1 MILDINEEC
10 RNCTVVFDGRP
21 EKIQVALK
29 HLRVIGQSTNGGN
42 GADAGARSQKVVAK
56 QIAEE
61 MRLVDLPAVQALGS
75 ELQELRNALQS
86 AQKKLTSY
94 EARDEK
100 QAQEIL
106 QLTRELSSVKEEE
119 LQADLAVARA
129 EAASQEMM
137 AQVALHRQEL
147 AEEQRLTAFLRQQL
161 EDVPQQEAKILK
173 ELELLRSEYQ
183 ALAAKDSSQAWKS
196 EAAACETLRAEMAA
210 EQARHE
216 LELVQTAEGGLPEIH
231 SSEVQNALFQ
241 AASTGYLAETLQ
253 QHQLQLTEALRC
265 QLPDGTT
272 VLHVA
277 VAGAAPLAM
286 LALLEEQ
293 QESEQLAVLNC
304 RAGRLQRTP
313 LQLHISSAKACGA
326 SVAQLL
332 QLRADPALKDL
343 EGSTAFLDCAALG
356 KCQLAQ
362 TLLQFSGDLLPYE
375 LDAWHRTALHRAAQQ
390 GHVETVELLMQVSV
404 PVDALDDDGRSALDY
419 ARAQQQEEV
428 VRLLDPKAETF
439 GEQHGQAFHHFVPA
453 EGPSA
458 FDHFNVYGANART
471 EAFGVATEGPSAA
484 DHFNVSKA
492 QTPPPSSPWGVEALR
507 EKEKDLGGRRARP
520 AAEEPQEPQ
529 SDIDQSTVKPG
540 DGQEGSLRKRLG
552 QRPTWS
558 QQVSPGRRA
567 DECDDEASW
576 GSWF

>member
-1 MILDINEEC
+1 MDYGCNVGIPAEKYQLFGTAVAECRGDEGVILDINEEC

-61 MRLVDLPAVQALGS
+61 MRLVDLPAVQALDS
-75 ELQELRNALQS
+75 ELQGLRNALQS

-196 EAAACETLRAEMAA
+196 EAAACETLSAEMAA

-231 SSEVQNALFQ
+231 SSEVQNAVFQ
-241 AASTGYLAETLQ
+241 GAE
-253 QHQLQLTEALRC
+253 
-265 QLPDGTT
+265 
-272 VLHVA
+272 
-277 VAGAAPLAM
+277 
-286 LALLEEQ
+286 
-293 QESEQLAVLNC
+293 
-304 RAGRLQRTP
+304 
-313 LQLHISSAKACGA
+313 
-326 SVAQLL
+326 
-332 QLRADPALKDL
+332 
-343 EGSTAFLDCAALG
+343 
-356 KCQLAQ
+356 
-362 TLLQFSGDLLPYE
+362 
-375 LDAWHRTALHRAAQQ
+375 
-390 GHVETVELLMQVSV
+390 
-404 PVDALDDDGRSALDY
+404 DALDDDGRSALDY

-428 VRLLDPKAETF
+428 MRLLDPKAETSF

-458 FDHFNVYGANART
+458 FDHFNAYGANTRP

-492 QTPPPSSPWGVEALR
+492 QTPPPPSSPWGVEALR
-507 EKEKDLGGRRARP
+507 EKEDLGRRARP
-520 AAEEPQEPQ
+520 AAEEPQEQ
-529 SDIDQSTVKPG
+529 SDIDNSTVKPG

-552 QRPTWS
+552 KGPTWS